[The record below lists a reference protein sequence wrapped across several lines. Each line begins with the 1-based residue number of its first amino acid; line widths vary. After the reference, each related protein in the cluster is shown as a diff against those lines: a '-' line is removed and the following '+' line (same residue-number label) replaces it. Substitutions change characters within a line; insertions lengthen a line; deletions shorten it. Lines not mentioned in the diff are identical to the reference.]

1 MENEQRLQEI
11 LERIEQST
19 RKQTRYARLQFILS
33 IVATVA
39 VVAFLLVLVR
49 IVPQLQ
55 EIVSLAETV
64 LSNLEY
70 LTTELAKADLTG
82 MVENIDT
89 LVGNVDGLVSVSQTG
104 IEDAIQK
111 INGIDFD
118 ALNDAI
124 QDLSNVVEPVA
135 KFFKTFKFG

>member
-1 MENEQRLQEI
+1 MENEQKLHEI
-11 LERIEQST
+11 LERIEQSN

-33 IVATVA
+33 IVSTIAI
-39 VVAFLLVLVR
+39 VAFLFVVVR
-49 IVPQLQ
+49 ILPQLQ
-55 EIVSLAETV
+55 EIISMVETV

-70 LTTELAKADLTG
+70 LTTELSKADLTG

-104 IEDAIQK
+104 IEDAIHK
-111 INGIDFD
+111 INSINVE
-118 ALNDAI
+118 ALNSAI
-124 QDLSNVVEPVA
+124 KDLSNVIEPVA